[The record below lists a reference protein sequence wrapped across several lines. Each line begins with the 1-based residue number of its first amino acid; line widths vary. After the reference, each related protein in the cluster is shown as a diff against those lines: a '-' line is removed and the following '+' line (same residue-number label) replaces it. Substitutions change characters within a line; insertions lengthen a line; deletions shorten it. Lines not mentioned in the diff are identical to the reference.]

1 MVPSPVVWPL
11 VGAAAARESGVR
23 GRVAKWF
30 AVAATATS
38 TRLALAVLVVA
49 LAPAEASGVFAD
61 RAELKAAVEHVG
73 AAEATHGWIGAAAQ
87 GVEASAATGGAM
99 GARRL
104 SEEPGVFNNRAQLI
118 AAVNKLAEAIR

>member
-1 MVPSPVVWPL
+1 MPEWLL

-30 AVAATATS
+30 AVAAAATS
-38 TRLALAVLVVA
+38 TRLALAVFVVA

-61 RAELKAAVEHVG
+61 RAELKAAVEHAG

-104 SEEPGVFNNRAQLI
+104 NEEAGDCAQSCGP
-118 AAVNKLAEAIR
+118 AATLLE